1 MDANTVN
8 NIESTQIINSEAN
21 MNTNF
26 TVTRGENKVEVI
38 FKDGA
43 PFQSVNGW
51 AVKGYLNAITHKL
64 AGTYKTCE
72 AFGLISRFTLDE
84 LSMRIHEDDAGYV
97 FSGPRMDELINAGVI
112 ARNLPTEP
120 NSLYRL
126 TWDSL
131 QFLASKVPYVAYT
144 EGEQDFVAHNRNA
157 HYLMKALSWL
167 TRFAEMAEGDNAQ
180 NLRLAVLPELANLVT
195 FKFEEQYNQ
204 APEAIK
210 ASLSQVAVNKQV
222 YSTLK
227 TIAAADVK
235 PVVVEGTM
243 IPLNNGTKIDAVML
257 VGQTV
262 DLWSDGRETYNLG
275 IEITKDNLATY
286 VTLSQK
292 RGIAFAIVPA
302 AE

>member
-8 NIESTQIINSEAN
+8 NTESTQIINSEAN

-84 LSMRIHEDDAGYV
+84 LKNRINEPDGSYV

-126 TWDSL
+126 SWDGW
-131 QFLASKVPYVAYT
+131 QFLASIVPYVAYE
-144 EGEQDFVAHNRNA
+144 EGEADYVAHNRNA

-180 NLRLAVLPELANLVT
+180 NLRLAVLPELENLVT
-195 FKFEEQYNQ
+195 FKFEKQYGKTS
-204 APEAIK
+204 EEIKDTLGRGAI
-210 ASLSQVAVNKQV
+210 NKQV
-222 YSTLK
+222 FNTLRA
-227 TIAAADVK
+227 IAAADVQ